1 MSETGC
7 LDIPRTALE
16 IAGSEGTMKQNDTGG
31 FCILY
36 VEPADERANV
46 LQAINGQKKPIVI
59 LLAEHARAF
68 QRPEDFATLKHVK
81 RQADV
86 SIVFVIPHSGHL
98 VQLAA
103 RNGFPVYLSM
113 DALAE
118 ALSAGRVTRSRSL
131 SRPTGSSDSHDRGDF
146 VPRRTVPLPETLS
159 APAASPRKTRK
170 LDDPDP
176 LPANSTTNSGTNH
189 VAARAANNIAN
200 SGTNHVAANVA
211 PPNMAPSPMPRKTG
225 PLATSAYVKKT
236 EPLAPPQRDITR
248 RRTVPLQPLPVQ
260 PTPAPL
266 EPLKSNSGSFLPK
279 VLAILAIFAVAI
291 GVLGSFL
298 LFYQKVPDVLPATAA
313 APVVIGRVSFL
324 SSGQLS
330 ENSNQGINDEVLVEL
345 HNLPDPAAMKSY
357 YGWLLGDKKQSD
369 EQAILLGM
377 LRLNK
382 GSVRLLYQGDA
393 AHTNLLAITSRFLIT
408 EEDSDVTPISPTPDY
423 NAWRFYGEI
432 AQTPLKEP
440 GDTQNFSYLD
450 HLRHLLAADPTLDQM
465 ELPGGLNNWLYRNT
479 SKVLEWMTSMREPWE
494 DSKDVGLVR
503 RQTIRALSYLDG
515 ISYVKQDLPPNTPP
529 QINERLARVGLL
541 EVKGPTQD
549 PPGYLTHIVHHLNGL
564 LQAPGATPE
573 LRKNVADIV
582 MALNNA
588 KYWLTRLRMD
598 AQKLVK
604 MTDAQLR
611 QPATLN
617 LINDMIDNATN
628 AYSGEIDPTSGQM
641 REGVSWLHDHMQL
654 IANFSI
660 STFTA
665 SSQSIQMI
673 QGTKNAKA

>member
-1 MSETGC
+1 
-7 LDIPRTALE
+7 
-16 IAGSEGTMKQNDTGG
+16 MKQNDTGG
-31 FCILY
+31 FCMLY
-36 VEPADERANV
+36 VEPTDERASV
-46 LQAINGQKKPIVI
+46 LHAIDGQKKPVVI

-68 QRPEDFATLKHVK
+68 QRPEDFATLKHRK

-86 SIVFVIPHSGHL
+86 SIVFVIPHGGHL

-118 ALSAGRVTRSRSL
+118 ALSAGRMTRTRTL
-131 SRPTGSSDSHDRGDF
+131 SRPGGSSDSHERGDF
-146 VPRRTVPLPETLS
+146 VPKRTVPLPETLT
-159 APAASPRKTRK
+159 APTVSPRKTRK
-170 LDDPDP
+170 LEEFE
-176 LPANSTTNSGTNH
+176 LPPAASIKSATNSGVNHPVVH
-189 VAARAANNIAN
+189 VAP
-200 SGTNHVAANVA
+200 TVA
-211 PPNMAPSPMPRKTG
+211 APSPAAHKTG
-225 PLATSAYVKKT
+225 QLATSAYVKKT

-248 RRTVPLQPLPVQ
+248 RRTVPLQPSPGQL
-260 PTPAPL
+260 TPAPL
-266 EPLKSNSGSFLPK
+266 ELPKSSSGGFLPK

-291 GVLGSFL
+291 GGLGSFL
-298 LFYQKVPDVLPATAA
+298 LFYQKVPDVLPASAA
-313 APVVIGRVSFL
+313 APVIIGRVSFL

-345 HNLPDPAAMKSY
+345 HNLPNPAAQKSY
-357 YGWLLGDKKQSD
+357 YGWLLGDKNQSD
-369 EQAILLGM
+369 EQAILLGV

-382 GSVRLLYQGDA
+382 GSVRLLYPGDA
-393 AHTNLLAITSRFLIT
+393 AHTNLLAITSRFLVT
-408 EEDSDVTPISPTPDY
+408 EEDAAVTPISPTPDY
-423 NAWRFYGEI
+423 NAWRYYGEI

-479 SKVLEWMTSMREPWE
+479 SKVLEWMGSMREPWE
-494 DSKDVGLVR
+494 DSKDVGFVR
-503 RQTIRALSYLDG
+503 RQTIRTLSYLDG
-515 ISYVKQDLPPNTPP
+515 ISFVQQDLPPNTPSL
-529 QINERLARVGLL
+529 INERLARVGLL

-549 PPGYLTHIVHHLNGL
+549 PPGYLTHVVHHLNGL

-598 AQKLVK
+598 AQKLMK

-628 AYSGEIDPTSGQM
+628 AYSGEIDPASGQM
-641 REGVSWLHDHMQL
+641 RQGVSWIHDHMQL

>member
-1 MSETGC
+1 MSATEC
-7 LDIPRTALE
+7 LEIPCTAFE

-31 FCILY
+31 FCMLY
-36 VEPADERANV
+36 VESADERATV
-46 LQAINGQKKPIVI
+46 LQAIDGQKKPVVI
-59 LLAEHARAF
+59 LLAEHSRAF
-68 QRPEDFATLKHVK
+68 QRPEDFATLKHIK

-86 SIVFVIPHSGHL
+86 SIVFVIPHGGHL
-98 VQLAA
+98 VQLAT

-118 ALSAGRVTRSRSL
+118 ALAAGRVARTRSL
-131 SRPTGSSDSHDRGDF
+131 NRPSGSSDSLDRGDF
-146 VPRRTVPLPETLS
+146 VPKRTVPLPETLT
-159 APAASPRKTRK
+159 APAVSPRKTRK
-170 LDDPDP
+170 LADLDP
-176 LPANSTTNSGTNH
+176 LPTNSMTNSTTNSGTHH
-189 VAARAANNIAN
+189 VT
-200 SGTNHVAANVA
+200 GNVA
-211 PPNMAPSPMPRKTG
+211 PTNVAPSPLPRKTG

-248 RRTVPLQPLPVQ
+248 RRTVPLQPPPAQL
-260 PTPAPL
+260 TPAPL
-266 EPLKSNSGSFLPK
+266 APPKSNPGSFLPK
-279 VLAILAIFAVAI
+279 VLAILVIFAVAI
-291 GVLGSFL
+291 GGLGSFL
-298 LFYQKVPDVLPATAA
+298 LFYQKVPDVLPVSAA
-313 APVVIGRVSFL
+313 APVVLGRVSFL

-345 HNLPDPAAMKSY
+345 HNLPNPVAQKSY

-369 EQAILLGM
+369 EQAILLGV
-377 LRLNK
+377 LRINQ
-382 GSVRLLYQGDA
+382 GSVRLLYPGDA

-408 EEDSDVTPISPTPDY
+408 EEDSAVMPISPTPDY

-432 AQTPLKEP
+432 PQTPLKEP

-479 SKVLEWMTSMREPWE
+479 SKVLEWMSSTREPWE
-494 DSKDVGLVR
+494 DSKDVGLLR

-515 ISYVKQDLPPNTPP
+515 ISYVKQDLPPNTPSM
-529 QINERLARVGLL
+529 INDRLARIGLL
-541 EVKGPTQD
+541 EVNGPTQD

-628 AYSGEIDPTSGQM
+628 AYSGEIDPASGQM

-660 STFTA
+660 SPFTA
-665 SSQSIQMI
+665 NSQSIQMI
-673 QGTKNAKA
+673 QDAKHAKA

>member
-1 MSETGC
+1 MSVTEC
-7 LDIPRTALE
+7 REIPCTTFE

-31 FCILY
+31 FCMLY
-36 VEPADERANV
+36 VEPADERASV
-46 LQAINGQKKPIVI
+46 LQAIDGQKKPVVI
-59 LLAEHARAF
+59 LLAEHVRAF
-68 QRPEDFATLKHVK
+68 QRPEDFATLKHIK

-86 SIVFVIPHSGHL
+86 SIVFVIPHGGHL

-118 ALSAGRVTRSRSL
+118 ALSTGRVTRTRSL
-131 SRPTGSSDSHDRGDF
+131 NRPGGSSDSHDRGDF
-146 VPRRTVPLPETLS
+146 VPKRTVPLPETLT
-159 APAASPRKTRK
+159 APAVSPRKTRK
-170 LDDPDP
+170 LEDLDP
-176 LPANSTTNSGTNH
+176 LPANRAANNITNSGTNH
-189 VAARAANNIAN
+189 FA
-200 SGTNHVAANVA
+200 GNVA
-211 PPNMAPSPMPRKTG
+211 PTNVAPSPIPHKTG

-248 RRTVPLQPLPVQ
+248 RRTVPLQPPPVQ
-260 PTPAPL
+260 PVSAPL
-266 EPLKSNSGSFLPK
+266 EPPKSNSGSFLPK

-291 GVLGSFL
+291 GGLGSFL

-345 HNLPDPAAMKSY
+345 HNLPNPAAQKSY

-369 EQAILLGM
+369 EQAILLGV
-377 LRLNK
+377 LHLNK
-382 GSVRLLYQGDA
+382 GSVRLLYPGDA

-408 EEDSDVTPISPTPDY
+408 EEDSAVTPISPTPDY

-432 AQTPLKEP
+432 PQTPLKEP

-479 SKVLEWMTSMREPWE
+479 SKVLEWMSSTREPWE
-494 DSKDVGLVR
+494 DSKDVGLLR
-503 RQTIRALSYLDG
+503 RQTIRTLSYLDG
-515 ISYVKQDLPPNTPP
+515 ISYVKQDLPPNTPSM
-529 QINERLARVGLL
+529 INDRLARIGLL

-617 LINDMIDNATN
+617 LINDMIDNTTN
-628 AYSGEIDPTSGQM
+628 AYSGEIDPASGQM

-665 SSQSIQMI
+665 NSQSIQMI
-673 QGTKNAKA
+673 QDAKHAKA